1 MRIFQSR
8 NIEDILGHSIIIKNR
23 RLTSDSYY
31 EIGIEEN
38 SMEIIEFHEV

>member
-8 NIEDILGHSIIIKNR
+8 NIGDILGNSIIIKNR

-31 EIGIEEN
+31 EVEIEQN
-38 SMEIIEFHEV
+38 SHEIIEFHEV